1 MNDMVP
7 ENKITQYGDFEQ
19 EYTTLENAQIVIL
32 PIPYDKTSTWIK
44 GADKGPQAIL
54 EASYNLEFYDIETQT
69 EVYKRGIYTAP
80 PVTENASPEQMVAA
94 VRTATTKYLE
104 QGKFVVTIGGE
115 HSVSIGAIQAFAQKF
130 DDLTVL
136 QIDAHTDLRP
146 TYLGSAN
153 NHACVMAR
161 AREVANIVQVG
172 IRSMDSSE
180 LPYVEDHRIFYAH
193 DIVRSR
199 GKDSQWQYEVVDQ
212 LTSNVYITIDLDGF
226 DPAVVPS
233 TGTPEPGG
241 LWYDEVLD
249 LLKLVDANVN
259 IVGFDVVE
267 LCPNPHSKA
276 SDFLAAKLIY
286 QLLSYKFH

>member
-1 MNDMVP
+1 MVP

>member
-1 MNDMVP
+1 MNDMIP

-19 EYTTLENAQIVIL
+19 AYTTLENAQIVIL

-54 EASYNLEFYDIETQT
+54 EASYNMEFYDIETQT

-80 PVTENASPEQMVAA
+80 PVTENASPEQMVTA
-94 VRTATTKYLE
+94 VKTATTQYLE
-104 QGKFVVTIGGE
+104 QGKFVVPIGGE

-130 DDLTVL
+130 DNLTVL

-180 LPYVEDHRIFYAH
+180 LPYVEAHRIFYAH

-199 GKDSQWQYEVVDQ
+199 GKSAQWQYEVVDQ
-212 LTSNVYITIDLDGF
+212 LTDNVYVTIDLDGF
-226 DPAVVPS
+226 DPSVVPS

-241 LWYDEVLD
+241 LWYYEVLD
-249 LLKLVDANVN
+249 LLKKVNENAN

>member
-1 MNDMVP
+1 MSDSFTKD
-7 ENKITQYGDFEQ
+7 KITKYGDFEQ
-19 EYTTLENAQIVIL
+19 EYTALENAQIVVL
-32 PIPYDKTSTWIK
+32 PIPYDETSTWIK

-54 EASYNLEFYDIETQT
+54 EASYNMEFYDIETQN
-69 EVYKRGIYTAP
+69 EVYKKGIYTAP
-80 PVTENASPEQMVAA
+80 PVREKTNPEAMVEA
-94 VRTATTKYLE
+94 VKAATTEYLE
-104 QGKFVVTIGGE
+104 QGKFVVPIGGE
-115 HSVSIGAIQAFAQKF
+115 HSVSIGAIQAFAQQF
-130 DDLTVL
+130 DNLTVL

-180 LPYVEDHRIFYAH
+180 LPYIEPNRIFYAH

-199 GKDSQWQYEVVDQ
+199 GKDTQWQQQVVNQ
-212 LTSNVYITIDLDGF
+212 LTDHVYITIDLDGF
-226 DPAVVPS
+226 DPAIVPS

-241 LWYDEVLD
+241 LWYYEVLD
-249 LLKLVDANVN
+249 LLKLVNEKVK

-267 LCPNPHSKA
+267 LCPNEHSKA

-286 QLLSYKFH
+286 QLLSYRFN